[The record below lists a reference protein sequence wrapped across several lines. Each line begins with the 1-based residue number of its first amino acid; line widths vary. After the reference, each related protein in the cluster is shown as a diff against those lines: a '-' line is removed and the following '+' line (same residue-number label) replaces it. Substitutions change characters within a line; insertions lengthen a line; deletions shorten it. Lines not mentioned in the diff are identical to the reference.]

1 MFFKPSKIEG
11 FQHFVPADLCG
22 RTDIIILKDTA
33 LSSAVYATYFRKL
46 STYSKFFELLAEE
59 INKLRYAC
67 ARRLHVSCQERVHPI
82 NHKGK
87 QTKSRRTKCSAIEE
101 GFQTLWDFGILD
113 FGFPGLSIQGSSLL
127 SLVRDDTL

>member
-59 INKLRYAC
+59 MKKIEAC
-67 ARRLHVSCQERVHPI
+67 PI
-82 NHKGK
+82 LGNCCHQIG
-87 QTKSRRTKCSAIEE
+87 CE
-101 GFQTLWDFGILD
+101 
-113 FGFPGLSIQGSSLL
+113 
-127 SLVRDDTL
+127 